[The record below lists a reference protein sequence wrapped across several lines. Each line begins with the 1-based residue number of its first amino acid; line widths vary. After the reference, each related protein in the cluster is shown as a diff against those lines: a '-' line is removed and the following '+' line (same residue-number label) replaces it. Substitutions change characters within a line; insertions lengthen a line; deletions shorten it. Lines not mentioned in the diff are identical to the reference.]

1 LPELVFGEQP
11 VGVGFGAGVGV
22 GFGVGALVG
31 GALEVEGWL
40 LAAGVTPP
48 YP

>member
-11 VGVGFGAGVGV
+11 VGVCVGAEG
-22 GFGVGALVG
+22 GVGALVG

>member
-11 VGVGFGAGVGV
+11 VAVGVGVDFGFGA
-22 GFGVGALVG
+22 LVA
-31 GALEVEGWL
+31 GALEVEDGL

>member
-1 LPELVFGEQP
+1 LPELVFGAQP
-11 VGVGFGAGVGV
+11 VGVGVGV
-22 GFGVGALVG
+22 GFGFGALAG

-40 LAAGVTPP
+40 LAAGVTSP